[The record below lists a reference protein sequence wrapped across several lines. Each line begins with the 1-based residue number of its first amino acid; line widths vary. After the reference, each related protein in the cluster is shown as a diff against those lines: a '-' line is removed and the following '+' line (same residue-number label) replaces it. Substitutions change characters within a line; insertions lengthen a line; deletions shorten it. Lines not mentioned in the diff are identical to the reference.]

1 MNDYLAVLQLCSVA
15 IQAGSKLATEL
26 SSNVPPASSQSS
38 LDPARQQ
45 STATSFPVTRTT
57 LEFSA
62 IYVSHR
68 RKGWPALTRPRRGR
82 PEHALRVH
90 KVKCIIHLN
99 GNYREILVL

>member
-26 SSNVPPASSQSS
+26 SSNVTPS
-38 LDPARQQ
+38 LVSKLTRPRTSE